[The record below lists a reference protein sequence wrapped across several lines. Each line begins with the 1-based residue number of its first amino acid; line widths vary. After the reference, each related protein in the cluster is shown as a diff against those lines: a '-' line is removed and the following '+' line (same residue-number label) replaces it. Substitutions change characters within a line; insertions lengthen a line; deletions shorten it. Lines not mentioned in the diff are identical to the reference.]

1 MSARTVARPVMRA
14 AGLGT
19 VLGCTFFACQPD
31 FNVPVAPPPLDRA
44 YFRCHV
50 QSVLTR
56 SCSMFACH
64 GADGTSGTNSR
75 YFRVYARS
83 RLRAAGIAEAMRN
96 STFTAAEYEANFIA
110 AGDLVDVGTPDNSL
124 LLLKPLEQN
133 AGGFFHRG
141 ADLYGQ
147 GNVFTTQDDP
157 DFVLLRAWANGATE
171 DPKCIE
177 PGSNQ

>member
-1 MSARTVARPVMRA
+1 MSARA
-14 AGLGT
+14 ADSLVVRVSALGM
-19 VLGCTFFACQPD
+19 VLSSTFFACQPD
-31 FNVPVAPPPLDRA
+31 FNVPLAPPPLDRA
-44 YFRCHV
+44 YFRCRI
-50 QSVLTR
+50 QPVLTR

-83 RLRAAGIAEAMRN
+83 RLRAPGIPEAMRN
-96 STFTAAEYEANFIA
+96 STFTSAEYEANFTA
-110 AGDLVDVGTPDNSL
+110 AGDLVDVSAPDDSL
-124 LLLKPLEQN
+124 LLQKPLDQS

-147 GNVFTTQDDP
+147 GDVFLTKTDP
-157 DFVLLRAWANGATE
+157 DFVLLSAWANGAKE

-177 PGSNQ
+177 PGSDL

>member
-1 MSARTVARPVMRA
+1 MSARA
-14 AGLGT
+14 AALQVVRVGALGT
-19 VLGCTFFACQPD
+19 ALGSAFFACQPD

-83 RLRAAGIAEAMRN
+83 RLRPPGIAEAMRN
-96 STFTAAEYEANFIA
+96 STFTTAEYDANFTA
-110 AGDLVDVGTPDNSL
+110 AGDLVDVAAPDDSL
-124 LLLKPLEQN
+124 LLLKPLEQS

-147 GNVFTTQDDP
+147 GNVFLTRADP
-157 DFVLLRAWANGATE
+157 DFVLLSAWVHGATE

-177 PGSNQ
+177 PGSDQ

>member
-1 MSARTVARPVMRA
+1 MSARAAERPAVRFA
-14 AGLGT
+14 
-19 VLGCTFFACQPD
+19 VLGMVLGSALVGCQPE

-96 STFTAAEYEANFIA
+96 STFTAAEYEANFTA
-110 AGDLVDVGTPDNSL
+110 AGDLVDVGAPDNSL
-124 LLLKPLEQN
+124 LLLKPLDQS

-147 GNVFTTQDDP
+147 GDVFLSKTDP
-157 DFVLLRAWANGATE
+157 DFVLLSAWVHGATE

-177 PGSNQ
+177 PGSDQ